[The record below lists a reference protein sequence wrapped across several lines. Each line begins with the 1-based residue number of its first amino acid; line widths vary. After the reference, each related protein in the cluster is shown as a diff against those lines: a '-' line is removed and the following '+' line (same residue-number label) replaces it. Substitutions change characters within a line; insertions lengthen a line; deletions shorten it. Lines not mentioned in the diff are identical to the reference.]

1 MDTTTV
7 KGKAEATAKDPVE
20 ARMTASLTQIRTY
33 NKGLT
38 KPETPDP
45 LFSFY
50 MELQKAFPKITRRDI
65 TDMLS
70 SNIIFTQETPTE
82 KRTEKF
88 EKFLGA
94 FPDMSED
101 LKAQGRAALASTI
114 SGVER
119 EIPTAP
125 APRPEIVTEAVT

>member
-33 NKGLT
+33 NKDLT

-88 EKFLGA
+88 EKLPYVDRDF
-94 FPDMSED
+94 
-101 LKAQGRAALASTI
+101 QGVTD
-114 SGVER
+114 V
-119 EIPTAP
+119 TAKKF
-125 APRPEIVTEAVT
+125 TSLLYT